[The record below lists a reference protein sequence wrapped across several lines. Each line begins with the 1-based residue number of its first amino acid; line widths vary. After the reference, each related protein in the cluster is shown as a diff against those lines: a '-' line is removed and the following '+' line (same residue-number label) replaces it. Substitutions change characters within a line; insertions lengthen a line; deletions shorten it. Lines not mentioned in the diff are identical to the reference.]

1 MYFVVYPILYLFSLL
16 PFFVL
21 YRLADLVYFL
31 MYYVAG
37 YRKKIVLDNIA
48 IAFPTYTLAQK
59 KNIAKKFYR
68 NLADTFIE
76 TIRMLSMSQ
85 REFEKRCTT
94 NFDLVANLE
103 KKGKIIQFQSGHQ
116 MNWELANWVMSKQ
129 LTIPFIGVYKKI
141 SSKAINTIFYRMR
154 TRYNTVLVSTE
165 EFKKRKQE
173 LLTGQYSL
181 ALAADQNGNPANS
194 YWLNFFTK
202 AAPFVTGPAVGAIKN
217 NSAIVFVEFQKPKR
231 GYYHFHC
238 TLMAENAADHKPQAL
253 TLQYRDLLEKAIIN
267 QPDNYL
273 WSHRRW
279 RHIYNE
285 KYNHFWI
292 DNQPPL

>member
-1 MYFVVYPILYLFSLL
+1 ML

-21 YRLADLVYFL
+21 YRLADFVYGL
-31 MYYVAG
+31 MYYVIG
-37 YRKKIVLDNIA
+37 YRKEIVMANIS
-48 IAFPTYTLAQK
+48 IAFPQK
-59 KNIAKKFYR
+59 TMTEKKAIAKKFYR

-85 REFEKRCTT
+85 KEFEKRCTT
-94 NFDLVANLE
+94 NFDIVAQLE

-116 MNWELANWVMSKQ
+116 MNWEYANWLMSKE
-129 LTIPFIGVYKKI
+129 LSIPFIGVYKKI
-141 SSKAINTIFYRMR
+141 SSKSINRIFYNMR
-154 TRYNTVLVSTE
+154 SRYKTLLVSTD
-165 EFKKRKQE
+165 EFKEKKKE

-181 ALAADQNGNPANS
+181 ALAADQNGNPASS

-202 AAPFVTGPAVGAIKN
+202 ATPFVTGPALGAIKT
-217 NSAIVFVEFQKPKR
+217 NSTIVFVEFQKPQR

-238 TLMAENAADHKPQAL
+238 TLMAENAADFTPQEL
-253 TLQYRDLLEKAIIN
+253 TLAYRKLLEEAIIK

-279 RHIYNE
+279 RHQYE
-285 KYNHFWI
+285 DKYSHFWI
-292 DNQPPL
+292 DDQPPK